1 MSIDK
6 FALTLGYRRIAEE
19 TWKTLTANEKKLFQA
34 YADGVNDFVKGVKF
48 SWISSAKLLPPEFY
62 AFDLA
67 DKIEPWTPIDS
78 LGILN
83 LIKFSLT
90 WDWPKDFMREILKS
104 ESPELAELAD
114 ELVPYTAEYLH
125 KLVTVLE
132 EEDLRRMGKWSEET
146 LSQKYKKNQDHL
158 KAAEPKRNYAWRA
171 EADAAAAADA

>member
-1 MSIDK
+1 LSIDK
-6 FALTLGYRRIAEE
+6 FARTLGYRRIAEE
-19 TWKTLTANEKKLFQA
+19 TWKTLTANEKKLFQ
-34 YADGVNDFVKGVKF
+34 GVKF

-146 LSQKYKKNQDHL
+146 LSQKYKKN
-158 KAAEPKRNYAWRA
+158 
-171 EADAAAAADA
+171 

>member
-1 MSIDK
+1 LSIDK
-6 FALTLGYRRIAEE
+6 FARTLGYRRIAED

-158 KAAEPKRNYAWRA
+158 KAAEPKRKYGWRA
-171 EADAAAAADA
+171 EAEAAGAADA